1 MWSCLSNEVSAEV
14 DEGNND
20 NSICACVHPRAA
32 ARGTYT
38 YDVYS
43 GREGGTQ
50 KKQTQLGSLHVSIRV
65 SARLTEHCS
74 FLAFLSLRVLIHNPA
89 STTPPLAQYW
99 APVRYL
105 MLTAQNA

>member
-43 GREGGTQ
+43 GRERGYP
-50 KKQTQLGSLHVSIRV
+50 KKADKIREP
-65 SARLTEHCS
+65 AC
-74 FLAFLSLRVLIHNPA
+74 LSL
-89 STTPPLAQYW
+89 
-99 APVRYL
+99 
-105 MLTAQNA
+105 